1 MIAVN
6 EIRIGNWLQDRH
18 EVTEESGF
26 YVQVESIM
34 YKGINYSYRDEEDEY
49 LFEHLH
55 PIPLTPEILEK
66 CGFVYD
72 NSHKINIGNGVTLEF
87 DSDVFF
93 KQINSEGVPSFVVMP
108 IEIKYLHQLQNLIFA
123 LTGKELKVKL

>member
-72 NSHKINIGNGVTLEF
+72 NNYKINIGNGVTLEF

-108 IEIKYLHQLQNLIFA
+108 TEIKYLHQLQNLIFA
-123 LTGKELKVKL
+123 ITQKELEISL